1 MLINRIFNGNDA
13 VYGLTVNAVDE
24 AVKEHGADKP
34 VGLSPYGILPAMLL
48 RSNRRKGQN
57 IGRIKRGPGRCKDT
71 S

>member
-34 VGLSPYGILPAMLL
+34 VGFPIRHIACHVIT
-48 RSNRRKGQN
+48 Q
-57 IGRIKRGPGRCKDT
+57 
-71 S
+71 

>member
-34 VGLSPYGILPAMLL
+34 VGADVFVAGD
-48 RSNRRKGQN
+48 K
-57 IGRIKRGPGRCKDT
+57 KT